1 MAKEKGKAYD
11 MGDILGIKEPAD
23 APGEKKPAPKAK
35 APKPKKAKSK
45 TASKPAG
52 DKLTPYRQ
60 KRDKRLQVVIPQNLY
75 DALKDEATDAGV
87 SVNEVVNVL
96 LANGLKKRG

>member
-1 MAKEKGKAYD
+1 MAKNKAYD
-11 MGDILGIKEPAD
+11 LGEILGVKESAD

-35 APKPKKAKSK
+35 TAKPKKAKGK
-45 TASKPAG
+45 TASTPVT
-52 DKLTPYRQ
+52 DKAAPYRQ
-60 KRDKRLQVVIPQNLY
+60 KRNKRLQVVIPQSLY
-75 DALKDEATDAGV
+75 DALKGEATDAGV